1 MNKHLSIAV
10 TTLLLA
16 LGQTAHAAPAWNVDA
31 SRSSLTFKVGVNGET
46 VQGSFPGFGAQ
57 IRFDPNDLASS
68 SVKVV
73 MDTSGI
79 RTGDRT
85 RDTMLL
91 KPAWFNV
98 LDFPQATFTC
108 PKFTSN
114 GPGKFVCEGKLAIK
128 GITRDVKLPFT
139 LDIQGQKAVARG
151 SATIRRLDFKVGE
164 GADFATGSPVALD
177 VTVSIVVVATKA
189 K

>member
-1 MNKHLSIAV
+1 M
-10 TTLLLA
+10 
-16 LGQTAHAAPAWNVDA
+16 
-31 SRSSLTFKVGVNGET
+31 
-46 VQGSFPGFGAQ
+46 
-57 IRFDPNDLASS
+57 
-68 SVKVV
+68 
-73 MDTSGI
+73 
-79 RTGDRT
+79 
-85 RDTMLL
+85 
-91 KPAWFNV
+91 
-98 LDFPQATFTC
+98 
-108 PKFTSN
+108 
-114 GPGKFVCEGKLAIK
+114 CEGKLAIK

>member
-1 MNKHLSIAV
+1 MKKQLSIIV
-10 TTLLLA
+10 TTLWLA
-16 LGQTAHAAPAWNVDA
+16 LCQAAQAAPSWNVDA
-31 SRSSLTFKVGVNGET
+31 AKSSLTFMVDVNGET
-46 VQGSFPGFGAQ
+46 VLGRFPGFGAQ

-73 MDTSGI
+73 MDTSGV

-98 LDFPQATFTC
+98 LGFPQATFTC
-108 PKFTSN
+108 PKFTSSE
-114 GPGKFVCEGKLAIK
+114 PGKFVCDGKLTIK
-128 GITRDVKLPFT
+128 GTTRDVKLPFT
-139 LDIQGQKAVARG
+139 LDIQGQRAVARG
-151 SATIRRLDFKVGE
+151 TTTLRRLDFKVGE
-164 GADFATGSPVALD
+164 GADFATGTPVALD
-177 VTVSIVVVATKA
+177 VTVLINIVATKA